1 MMHVDIRSMAVG
13 VWAAL
18 RLFCACVRSIGSR
31 ERHVLVP
38 SFVFSLSWL
47 TLKKLQAKIADHA
60 DAVFL
65 LCISFS
71 FLFLSRSVLDGFLC
85 GRFCCSLWPIFDRH
99 LPRER
104 VFQPN
109 LTIESPGAAVAVALA
124 LLSLLLKGGHA
135 SSGADETAGTAD

>member
-47 TLKKLQAKIADHA
+47 TLRKLQAKIADA
-60 DAVFL
+60 VAVFL
-65 LCISFS
+65 LCMVFS
-71 FLFLSRSVLDGFLC
+71 ADAFAALSGRSLTATCPESGF
-85 GRFCCSLWPIFDRH
+85 S
-99 LPRER
+99 
-104 VFQPN
+104 
-109 LTIESPGAAVAVALA
+109 SP
-124 LLSLLLKGGHA
+124 
-135 SSGADETAGTAD
+135 T